1 MPWIAAGGALL
12 GGLFTSNANK
22 KAAKQSANAQVEAA
36 RIAADAARFRP
47 VGMTTRFG
55 SSQFGYDPQGNLSSA
70 GYTVSP
76 ELAAMRDQLLSQ
88 AGGAGMGT
96 AQQAQQAGQGL
107 FGLGQQYLA
116 QSPQEAAQSW
126 MQSQQALLAPENEQA
141 LAGVRNQLFQTGR
154 SGLATGAT
162 QAGGMAATN
171 PEMAAYYNALAKQ
184 NLGLA
189 AQAQEQGRAQTTFG
203 QGLLGAGI
211 DLQSQGY
218 NPFKTQFG
226 LAQSL
231 EQAGQAPLELSASLA
246 GRSAQA
252 GGNVGQTLFTG
263 GTNAA
268 TALQA
273 ANKYSPVGGTIA
285 GLADN
290 KEFIQGL
297 SNWWNRGS
305 TSNNLSYGPSNNPS
319 MYDLPTTFGQ

>member
-1 MPWIAAGGALL
+1 MPITAALIGGGASLL
-12 GGLFTSNANK
+12 GGLFGASSAK
-22 KAAKQSANAQVEAA
+22 SAAKTSANAQLEAA

-55 SSQFGYDPQGNLSSA
+55 SSQFGFDPQGNLSSA

-88 AGGAGMGT
+88 AGAGGMQT
-96 AQQAQQAGQGL
+96 AQQATEAGQGL

-171 PEMAAYYNALAKQ
+171 PEMAAYYNSLAKQ

-263 GTNAA
+263 GSNAA
-268 TALQA
+268 KTLQ
-273 ANKYSPVGGTIA
+273 SVGGMNPFGA
-285 GLADN
+285 ALSGLAGN
-290 KEFIQGL
+290 QQFTQGL
-297 SNWWNRGS
+297 ANWMNPPTYDPNVVGYTGPNRG
-305 TSNNLSYGPSNNPS
+305 
-319 MYDLPTTFGQ
+319 DWF